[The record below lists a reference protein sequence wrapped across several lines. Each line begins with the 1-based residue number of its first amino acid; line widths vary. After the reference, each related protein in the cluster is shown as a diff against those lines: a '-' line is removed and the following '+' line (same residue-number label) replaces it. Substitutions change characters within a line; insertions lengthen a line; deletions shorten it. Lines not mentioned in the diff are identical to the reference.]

1 MKRNLLFF
9 ALILFVAIPSK
20 GGITY
25 YVQTRLFVGEIAQEI
40 SHGKIDMI
48 RPFIVLPNRSLRSS
62 KGQLDFLCSIF
73 NFKEIILKEE
83 SKELAWEPSY
93 RGKSLFFP
101 RIIQTIKLEGNEY
114 EITQIPDFDGV
125 KMGLSIHISLV
136 KSLPEEKKEALFPL
150 KLVYDETSEGS
161 ILNTKIKEFGNLFYI
176 CFPIGK
182 KVYILSFY
190 HISAIGAPIH
200 RR

>member
-1 MKRNLLFF
+1 MKRNLLFL
-9 ALILFVAIPSK
+9 ALILFMAISSN

-25 YVQTRLFVGEIAQEI
+25 YVQTRLFVGEVAQEI
-40 SHGKIDMI
+40 PHGKIDMV
-48 RPFIVLPNRSLRSS
+48 RPFIVLPNISLRSS
-62 KGQLDFLCSIF
+62 DRQLDFLRTIF

-93 RGKSLFFP
+93 RGKKPIFP

-114 EITQIPDFDGV
+114 EITQIPDCDGV
-125 KMGLSIHISLV
+125 KMGFRIHISLV
-136 KSLPEEKKEALFPL
+136 KSLPEEKREALFPL
-150 KLVYDETSEGS
+150 KAVYDEASEGS
-161 ILNTKIKEFGNLFYI
+161 ILNTEIKEFGNLFYI

-182 KVYILSFY
+182 KIYILSFY
-190 HISAIGAPIH
+190 HITAIGAPIH